1 MQQDTQIFGEMI
13 KPKGLDLPKVNIRT
27 VLTCKR
33 KPLEVWVRY
42 HQMKNKL
49 RIRLA
54 SEL

>member
-1 MQQDTQIFGEMI
+1 MQQDTQIFGEI
-13 KPKGLDLPKVNIRT
+13 IRPKGYDLPKVKINT

-33 KPLEVWVRY
+33 KTIEVWARY

-49 RIRLA
+49 KIRLA